1 MAVKYTEEQLN
12 SVDKSFLI
20 QLLLQQQEQLEAM
33 TKELHASNENDFI
46 FYVLHKSQ
54 GKFRIRNFFYWVFGN
69 DFQTLHQH
77 LILVCG
83 NLQRFLFCTGPSEVP
98 VFNPLVQK

>member
-1 MAVKYTEEQLN
+1 M
-12 SVDKSFLI
+12 D
-20 QLLLQQQEQLEAM
+20 
-33 TKELHASNENDFI
+33 ENDFI

-54 GKFRIRNFFYWVFGN
+54 GKSRIRNFFYWASGN

-83 NLQRFLFCTGPSEVP
+83 DFQRFLFCTGPSEVP
-98 VFNPLVQK
+98 VFNRKGSVK

>member
-1 MAVKYTEEQLN
+1 M
-12 SVDKSFLI
+12 D
-20 QLLLQQQEQLEAM
+20 
-33 TKELHASNENDFI
+33 ENDFI

-54 GKFRIRNFFYWVFGN
+54 GKSRIRNFFYWASGN

-83 NLQRFLFCTGPSEVP
+83 DLQRFLFCTGPSEVP
-98 VFNPLVQK
+98 VFNPLVQKEKSVSFLDKSFYAILTIRIIYSYRKDPAGTENV

>member
-1 MAVKYTEEQLN
+1 M
-12 SVDKSFLI
+12 D
-20 QLLLQQQEQLEAM
+20 
-33 TKELHASNENDFI
+33 ENDFI

-54 GKFRIRNFFYWVFGN
+54 GKSRIRNFFYWASGN

-83 NLQRFLFCTGPSEVP
+83 DFQRFLFCTGEGVKI
-98 VFNPLVQK
+98 LVSMKSKSF